1 MEKEQK
7 IALLIDCD
15 NVSYQAIAGVMNEL
29 AKYGVTN
36 IRRAYGNWK
45 SPAMK
50 GWEDQLHPFAI
61 TPIQQFAYTAG
72 KNATDAAM
80 IIDAM
85 DLLYTQSLDAF
96 ALMTSD
102 SDFTPIVMRILTNGL
117 KVYGFG
123 EKKTPDPFVKACS
136 LFIYTENLEIADE
149 EPVKGKEPRKG
160 GKRTRNELRG
170 EASLVNILRTA
181 VDQTAEDDG
190 WSHLGR
196 VGQYISNKNS
206 LSPVNYGYKKWS
218 DLIRVSDLFAIEM
231 RNNNSVMYIKAKRK
245 PTGKEA

>member
-15 NVSYQAIAGVMNEL
+15 NVSYQAIPGVLSEL

-45 SPAMK
+45 SPSMK
-50 GWEDQLHPFAI
+50 GWEEQLHPHAI
-61 TPIQQFAYTAG
+61 KPIQQFAYTAG

-80 IIDAM
+80 IIEAM

-96 ALMTSD
+96 AFMTSD

-123 EKKTPDPFVKACS
+123 EKKTPEPFVKACS
-136 LFIYTENLEIADE
+136 LFIYTENLELPDE
-149 EPVKGKEPRKG
+149 ELEKAGETRKDVKRS
-160 GKRTRNELRG
+160 RNELRG
-170 EASLVNILRTA
+170 EAGLVKTLRTS
-181 VDQTAEDDG
+181 VEQTAEEDG
-190 WSHLGR
+190 WSHLGQ
-196 VGQYISNKNS
+196 VGQYISNNSS
-206 LSPVNYGYKKWS
+206 LSPINYGYKKWS
-218 DLIRVSDLFAIEM
+218 DLIRVSDLFDIEM
-231 RNNNSVMYIKAKRK
+231 RNNKTVMYIKARRK
-245 PTGKEA
+245 QNAKEA

>member
-1 MEKEQK
+1 MEKEHN

-15 NVSYQAIAGVMNEL
+15 NVSYRAIPGVLNEL

-45 SPAMK
+45 SITMK
-50 GWEDQLHPFAI
+50 GWEEQLHPFAI
-61 TPIQQFAYTAG
+61 KPIQQFAYTAG

-96 ALMTSD
+96 AFMTSD
-102 SDFTPIVMRILTNGL
+102 SDFTPIVIRILTNGL

-123 EKKTPDPFVKACS
+123 EKKTPEPFVKACS
-136 LFIYTENLEIADE
+136 LFIYTENLENSDG
-149 EPVKGKEPRKG
+149 EPEKAENTRKAT
-160 GKRTRNELRG
+160 KRSRNELRG
-170 EASLVNILRTA
+170 EAGLVTILRTA
-181 VDQTAEDDG
+181 VEQTAEDDG

-196 VGQYISNKNS
+196 VGQYISNNTS
-206 LSPVNYGYKKWS
+206 LSPINYGYKKWS
-218 DLIRVSDLFAIEM
+218 DLIRVSDLFSIEM
-231 RNNNSVMYIKAKRK
+231 RNNNSVMYIKTKRK
-245 PTGKEA
+245 QATK

>member
-15 NVSYQAIAGVMNEL
+15 NVSCRAITGVLNEL

-45 SPAMK
+45 SSTMK
-50 GWEDQLHPFAI
+50 GWEEQLHPFAI
-61 TPIQQFAYTAG
+61 QPIQQFAYTAG

-85 DLLYTQSLDAF
+85 DLLYTQELDAF
-96 ALMTSD
+96 AFMTSD

-123 EKKTPDPFVKACS
+123 ERKTPEPFVKACS
-136 LFIYTENLEIADE
+136 LFIYTENLEVSENEPEKTE
-149 EPVKGKEPRKG
+149 EARKDA
-160 GKRTRNELRG
+160 KRSRNELRG
-170 EASLVNILRTA
+170 EAGLVKTLRTA
-181 VDQTAEDDG
+181 VEQTAEEDG

-196 VGQYISNKNS
+196 MGQYISNNTS
-206 LSPVNYGYKKWS
+206 LSPINYGYKKWS
-218 DLIRVSDLFAIEM
+218 DLIRVSDLFEIEM

-245 PTGKEA
+245 PTAKQA

>member
-15 NVSYQAIAGVMNEL
+15 NVSCRAITGVLNEL

-45 SPAMK
+45 SSTMK
-50 GWEDQLHPFAI
+50 GWEEQLHPFAI
-61 TPIQQFAYTAG
+61 QPIQQFAYTAG

-85 DLLYTQSLDAF
+85 DLLYTQELDAF
-96 ALMTSD
+96 AFMTSD

-123 EKKTPDPFVKACS
+123 EKKTPEPFVKACS
-136 LFIYTENLEIADE
+136 LFIYTENLEVSENEPEKTE
-149 EPVKGKEPRKG
+149 EARKDA
-160 GKRTRNELRG
+160 KRSRNELRG
-170 EASLVNILRTA
+170 EAGLVKTLRTA
-181 VDQTAEDDG
+181 VEQTAEEDG

-196 VGQYISNKNS
+196 MGQYISNNTS
-206 LSPVNYGYKKWS
+206 LSPINYGYKKWS
-218 DLIRVSDLFAIEM
+218 DLIRVSDLFEIEM

-245 PTGKEA
+245 PTAKQA